1 MKKNSKLENAIELFS
16 RDLKLFFGDDLVSV
30 ILTGSAASGKFNSK
44 FSDINFLVILSESGI
59 GKIGGVRK
67 YLKKWASKR
76 ISLPLFLT
84 EEYVNESLDT
94 FPIEF
99 FNMKSGY
106 RLIMGSDILKNLD
119 FEKDKMRLQ
128 CEGEL
133 KGKLLQLRQGY
144 ISTKGA
150 KRALERLIRES
161 IVSFT
166 SIFKALLFMKGEDVP
181 SSRDEI
187 LEKACDSFDLDTEI
201 FIALSQ
207 IREGSLKLSGS
218 ELDLLVVDYIAEIA
232 QISEIVD
239 KM

>member
-1 MKKNSKLENAIELFS
+1 MEKNSKLNSAIDIFS
-16 RDLKLFFGDDLVSV
+16 KDLKILFGNDLLSI
-30 ILTGSAASGKFNSK
+30 ILTGSAAGGGFNPK
-44 FSDINFLVILSESGI
+44 FSDINFLVILTENGI

-67 YLKKWASKR
+67 YLKKWNAKR

-84 EEYVNESLDT
+84 VNYVNASLDT

-99 FNMKSGY
+99 FNMKSSY
-106 RLIMGSDILKNLD
+106 KLIWGDDVLEKIE

-128 CEGEL
+128 CEREL

-161 IVSFT
+161 IVSFM
-166 SIFKALLFMKGEDVP
+166 SIFRVLLFLKGEDVP
-181 SSRDEI
+181 VSRDEI

-207 IREGSLKLSGS
+207 IKDGVLKLTKK